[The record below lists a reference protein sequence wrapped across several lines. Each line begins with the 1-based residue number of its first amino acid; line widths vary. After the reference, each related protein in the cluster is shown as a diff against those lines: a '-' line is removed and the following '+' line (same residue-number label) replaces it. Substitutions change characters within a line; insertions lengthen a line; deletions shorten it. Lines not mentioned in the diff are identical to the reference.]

1 MICASILLLCSC
13 GVGNKKV
20 VESAQVIADSI
31 PAEPSADL
39 LEIPIT
45 NLGIEEVKCGMRV
58 NSLTPSMANLY
69 DSIAIEQ
76 DLDHTTYQFM
86 LDGRPRFTGY
96 EFGDGLID
104 ALAAAD
110 SSVYVDTPDGHL
122 TLGMPFSR
130 LLKLKDA
137 TAEYQALDD
146 NGMWSWRW
154 QGLYFLPSQQNL
166 PQRLSSKLYNQ
177 ATTPDAADFDDN
189 VVIDYIGTGLPY

>member
-1 MICASILLLCSC
+1 
-13 GVGNKKV
+13 
-20 VESAQVIADSI
+20 
-31 PAEPSADL
+31 
-39 LEIPIT
+39 
-45 NLGIEEVKCGMRV
+45 
-58 NSLTPSMANLY
+58 
-69 DSIAIEQ
+69 
-76 DLDHTTYQFM
+76 
-86 LDGRPRFTGY
+86 
-96 EFGDGLID
+96 
-104 ALAAAD
+104 
-110 SSVYVDTPDGHL
+110 
-122 TLGMPFSR
+122 MPFSR

>member
-13 GVGNKKV
+13 SGGNKKV

-96 EFGDGLID
+96 E
-104 ALAAAD
+104 
-110 SSVYVDTPDGHL
+110 SSVYSVTPDGHL